1 MAQQAATASKP
12 APAPAQQSRAGK
24 FVMGGLSGMI
34 ATCFVQPM
42 DLIKNRMQLSGEGGG
57 KKVHKTAFHAVANI
71 ARQEGVY
78 GLYNGLSAGLL
89 RQASYTTTRLGVYQ
103 WLEDSVGPNPNVFKK
118 LLMGMTAG
126 GVGAV
131 VGNPAEVVL
140 VRMTADGR
148 LPPAE
153 RRNYSN
159 AFTALFRIMREEG
172 VATLWRGT
180 TPTVARA
187 MVLNAAQLGG
197 YSQAKQ
203 GLLSSGYFKDDI
215 KLHFAASLIS
225 GFLST
230 AVSIPIDISKTRLQT
245 MKVNEKGEFP
255 YKGTTDVLM
264 KVVRNEGF
272 LSLWKGFTP
281 YFLRLGPHTI
291 ITFVALEQMK
301 KNWSF

>member
-1 MAQQAATASKP
+1 
-12 APAPAQQSRAGK
+12 
-24 FVMGGLSGMI
+24 MGGLSGMI

-42 DLIKNRMQLSGEGGG
+42 DLIKNRMQLSGEGGA
-57 KKVHKTAFHAVANI
+57 KKVHKTAFHAILNI
-71 ARQEGVY
+71 VKQEGLF

-103 WLEDSVGPNPNVFKK
+103 WLEENVGASYGQNVFAK
-118 LLMGMTAG
+118 LVMGMAAG

-148 LPPAE
+148 LPLAE
-153 RRNYSN
+153 RRNYSD
-159 AFTALFRIMREEG
+159 AITAVFRIAREEG
-172 VATLWRGT
+172 VSTLWRGT

-197 YSQAKQ
+197 YSQSKQ
-203 GLLSSGYFKDDI
+203 SLMSTGYFREDI
-215 KLHFAASLIS
+215 YLHFAASLLA
-225 GFLST
+225 GFFST

-245 MKVNEKGEFP
+245 MKPDAQGVYP
-255 YKGTTDVLM
+255 YKGTSDVLL
-264 KVVRNEGF
+264 KVVRAEGF
-272 LSLWKGFTP
+272 LALWKGFTP

-291 ITFVALEQMK
+291 ITFVVLEQMRQ
-301 KNWSF
+301 NWKI